1 MYQKSFM
8 KDNELTPSQ
17 FNLRDWFTYL
27 TSTQKEEEEDDDEEL
42 KAFILTRMI
51 KANKPVGLSVN

>member
-1 MYQKSFM
+1 MNY
-8 KDNELTPSQ
+8 LTPSQ

-27 TSTQKEEEEDDDEEL
+27 TSTQKEEEQDDDEEL
-42 KAFILTRMI
+42 KAFILTRTI